1 MIAPASIIVYRVA
14 ARLPRC
20 IYIIGVGLSSYLCLR
35 QCESLDFDKTINPH
49 TFFVYR
55 TFGRHLWISLLY
67 GTVAMRYVNS
77 RFLLTAMAGVL
88 IVLGS
93 FLPRHAVAE
102 YIGASILMASAM
114 WPYGG
119 LREIRTGTM
128 DFYGS
133 MLLKSAFVV
142 WSLAEGWHIGAL
154 AAFLGL
160 NLTVDIQFSVVG
172 LHLYST
178 DIRLSVPEIIAVRVL
193 VPLAVAAMGVLAAC
207 GCIAPAKWVM
217 TAAFT
222 ADCAA
227 RYFLLRRIKKRI

>member
-1 MIAPASIIVYRVA
+1 
-14 ARLPRC
+14 
-20 IYIIGVGLSSYLCLR
+20 
-35 QCESLDFDKTINPH
+35 
-49 TFFVYR
+49 
-55 TFGRHLWISLLY
+55 
-67 GTVAMRYVNS
+67 
-77 RFLLTAMAGVL
+77 MAGVL

-93 FLPRHAVAE
+93 FLPRHAVVE

-160 NLTVDIQFSVVG
+160 NLTVDIQFGVVG

-178 DIRLSVPEIIAVRVL
+178 DIRLKESEIFAVKVL
-193 VPLAVAAMGVLAAC
+193 MPLSVAATGVLIAC
-207 GCIAPAKWVM
+207 SYVDAAKWVM